1 MFHTLF
7 ESPFITASFVLHLS
21 FNSSFSHYYH
31 QRCQRML
38 SGHVAETVA
47 KGWQNK
53 VCSLSH
59 VTIICGRVHF
69 SLTAVPVLDNP
80 DSDSHL
86 PEMRHVL
93 TLSIS
98 CPVLRNDQTLAVMK
112 NGQGPESFFRIQMFK
127 FVGSS
132 YTDVFLHCNVQIC
145 HNTEGMCQPV
155 SHHRHLQI
163 KPKWAR
169 MWRKINKRSLK
180 RITDQD
186 WKLNHSKY
194 LFWQICHII
203 NSLKI

>member
-1 MFHTLF
+1 MFHTLC
-7 ESPFITASFVLHLS
+7 ESPFITASFVLHSS

-93 TLSIS
+93 TVNSKSLPNVRYKYKTDPPFSFNQLSS
-98 CPVLRNDQTLAVMK
+98 VAEWPDAGRDEERSRPGV
-112 NGQGPESFFRIQMFK
+112 FFQ
-127 FVGSS
+127 
-132 YTDVFLHCNVQIC
+132 DPNVQVC
-145 HNTEGMCQPV
+145 WQLLHGCFPP
-155 SHHRHLQI
+155 LQR
-163 KPKWAR
+163 PDL
-169 MWRKINKRSLK
+169 S
-180 RITDQD
+180 
-186 WKLNHSKY
+186 
-194 LFWQICHII
+194 
-203 NSLKI
+203 